1 MKSKN
6 NSIFLVVSIICF
18 IGAAIFV
25 SLFIFSKKGQT
36 GTNEEIPQDNGS
48 LISIVTKEG
57 NEIKIDVEYARTP
70 DEWSYGLMSRTS
82 MNENHGMLFVFPVEE
97 NRTFWMKNTLIS
109 LDILYIDSNKK
120 IVSIA
125 RNTKTNQTNEV
136 YPSLFPSQYVL
147 EVNGG
152 FSEKNGINEG
162 DEVQW

>member
-18 IGAAIFV
+18 IGAAIFI
-25 SLFIFSKKGQT
+25 SLFIFSKRGQK
-36 GTNEEIPQDNGS
+36 NEETSENNDS
-48 LISIVTKEG
+48 FISIMTKEG
-57 NEIKIDVEYARTP
+57 DEIKIEVEYAETP
-70 DEWSYGLMSRTS
+70 DEWSYGLMSRIS
-82 MNENHGMLFVFPVEE
+82 MNENFGMLFIFPIEE

-125 RNTKTNQTNEV
+125 RNTKTNQTDEV
-136 YPSLFPSQYVL
+136 YPSLFPSLYVL

-152 FSEKNGINEG
+152 FCEKNSIQEG
-162 DEVQW
+162 DQVKL